1 VGVAEDFNF
10 ESVHNTVQPV
20 CFFVDNF
27 WINWMSIKITGEDIP
42 GTLAFLESEYHNA
55 DAGSR
60 FDYSFYEDEIDALY
74 ATEKRFLRLFI
85 IFSVLAILIASLGIL
100 GLASYSVEQ
109 RTREIGIRK
118 VAGSSAGW
126 IILLISREFTILV
139 LIANLIA
146 WPVAWYFMRNWLMDF
161 PYKIHLGF
169 HYFLLSALLALLI
182 GMITVTI
189 QAWRA
194 ATMNPAAALR
204 YE

>member
-1 VGVAEDFNF
+1 M
-10 ESVHNTVQPV
+10 
-20 CFFVDNF
+20 DNF

-42 GTLAFLESEYHNA
+42 GTLAFLESEYHKANA
-55 DAGSR
+55 GAR

-74 ATEKRFLRLFI
+74 TNEKRFLRIFI

-100 GLASYSVEQ
+100 GLASYSVAQ

-118 VAGSSAGW
+118 VAGSTAGW
-126 IILLISREFTILV
+126 IILLISREFAALV

-169 HYFLLSALLALLI
+169 LYFLISALVALLI